1 MMISCVQMKQ
11 GREKKEDLEEG
22 VKILNIV
29 AGKFEKM
36 TFEQRGREHHID
48 TWMKSNP
55 SRREE
60 LEQNL

>member
-36 TFEQRGREHHID
+36 TFEQR
-48 TWMKSNP
+48 
-55 SRREE
+55 EE
-60 LEQNL
+60 ESTTQIPG